1 MFPLAIFIGG
11 PTASG
16 KSKLAIDIQ
25 SKVSSF
31 IVNADS
37 MQVYDKLDILTNKP
51 NKKELKNSDCKLF
64 SFLKY
69 PEKCNVG
76 LWRKKSIEL
85 LNNIKKTPIFVGG
98 TGLYLESL
106 INDISEI
113 PKISNKIKL
122 KIKKVLSK
130 KEINFFYEKILKDDQ
145 NYAKKISP
153 NDTQRILRAIEVKVA
168 TGKTFSDWH
177 KQKKRRIFNKIVYVV
192 LSTERKL
199 LYERVNTRCFKMF
212 KEGVVEEV
220 ESFLSNKC
228 NDFHP
233 LHKAIGLE
241 PISSLI
247 LGKINKEQC
256 IEIFT
261 QDTRRYAKRQLT
273 WFNNRAKNAKH
284 LGILDAENYILKNI

>member
-113 PKISNKIKL
+113 PKYPIKL
-122 KIKKVLSK
+122 SYKLR
-130 KEINFFYEKILKDDQ
+130 NFF
-145 NYAKKISP
+145 
-153 NDTQRILRAIEVKVA
+153 
-168 TGKTFSDWH
+168 
-177 KQKKRRIFNKIVYVV
+177 KKRDKVF
-192 LSTERKL
+192 
-199 LYERVNTRCFKMF
+199 FM
-212 KEGVVEEV
+212 
-220 ESFLSNKC
+220 
-228 NDFHP
+228 
-233 LHKAIGLE
+233 
-241 PISSLI
+241 
-247 LGKINKEQC
+247 
-256 IEIFT
+256 
-261 QDTRRYAKRQLT
+261 
-273 WFNNRAKNAKH
+273 KNF
-284 LGILDAENYILKNI
+284 